1 MKYWWQRNKGVKY
14 AGYTK
19 NQIEDI
25 TGSIPLLLE
34 GCVVNGEID
43 LSALPLVIVLEQVL
57 QFMEKQDQSDRG
69 IWSRLVTLL
78 DSQ

>member
-19 NQIEDI
+19 HQFEDI
-25 TGSIPLLLE
+25 TGSIPLLLD

-43 LSALPLVIVLEQVL
+43 LSALPLMIVSEQVL
-57 QFMEKQDQSDRG
+57 QFMEEQNRKYPG
-69 IWSRLVTLL
+69 VWNRLVTLL
-78 DSQ
+78 GSQ